1 MKRRPFGWT
10 GVPVPVVGQGT
21 WNLERDE
28 NFLQA
33 VLNQLVEA
41 EILYLQAVRQV

>member
-28 NFLQA
+28 RA
-33 VLNQLVEA
+33 RVVVEENLA
-41 EILYLQAVRQV
+41 DL